1 MVNILLSNLIFK
13 PNWQVNKNYRC
24 YKNVYFNSFRQ
35 WITKNKRERTR
46 KKKDMLKDVNV
57 IGEERGRYEYIHIH
71 KHIYIVYVKS

>member
-57 IGEERGRYEYIHIH
+57 IGEERGRYKYIHIH